1 MSGTTRLS
9 VDFCGDKAARFRGAR
24 LGPLSYRVVLA

>member
-1 MSGTTRLS
+1 
-9 VDFCGDKAARFRGAR
+9 VDFFSDKAARFRWAR

>member
-9 VDFCGDKAARFRGAR
+9 VDFFSDKAASFRWAWP
-24 LGPLSYRVVLA
+24 GPLSYRVVLA